1 MRFHRLDLI
10 KYGKFSDR
18 CVDFPMA
25 KQDFHLIVGPNEA
38 GKSTLRSAIIDLLFG
53 IPVRSPLSFLHPL
66 NALRLGARIS
76 NASGTLDFQRAKATK
91 QTLRSPTDAV
101 LSDTALTPFLGTA
114 DKHFFDQ
121 MFGLDH
127 TRLVSGGNSLLN
139 AESDVGAILF
149 QSAAGV
155 ASLGKVRDA
164 LIAEAD
170 KLWAPRKSNE
180 RAYYIA
186 ANQYDK
192 ATADLKETT
201 VRTKVWADANTKV
214 ESLQLALSTERD
226 RHQQL
231 QTQRN
236 SLERIRRLA
245 PFLMTL
251 RECEQSLSGLGQ
263 IIELPVTAEAIRVAA
278 ERELAI
284 AHQRLELR
292 NNEVEKITADLA
304 AIRLDE
310 ALLERATDIT
320 ALDKLRFQY
329 GAYARDIERRKK
341 EIAVLWED
349 VCDSCTQL
357 GWSRDSSATIAQQ
370 LPTLLTQR
378 ELRQLVRDHGGIIQV
393 LRAAE
398 QAARTKRSE
407 MESLS
412 KQLAA
417 LRSGEVPPV
426 LRAALAHAKS
436 FGDSTALIQ
445 KQQAALSN
453 AKSTLDGLLQEL
465 GQWGQTL
472 QELIALQAPGQEQ
485 VSRLLQERQAL
496 IAERKAEA
504 AQLKKQK
511 TTLAQ
516 LELKISQFNEL
527 HHPTTHEAVAQARQQ
542 RDVSWHAIKNGDK
555 SLQQEGTVFEASLA
569 YADTIADRLLDDV
582 EEATELQSLH
592 HQLEMEALSLS
603 TLENQC
609 LSLDQEIQQLA
620 QRWLQETE
628 ELGLVGMPL
637 ESIGAWTVKRERAL
651 AAAAVYHDMQQS
663 FDALYQAVSASRL
676 ELAKTLQDAA
686 LVVKEDDSLAI
697 LCVQADSYIQA
708 IDTATVRQETLSAQ
722 LLAAETLALTLQ
734 QAAEDAKAEQSRW
747 TKAWSQALAKA
758 GLAADSEIG
767 AVEGALELIAQIA
780 EKLKKINQ
788 IQIERIDAMNIDLQA
803 FSVEARRLSQL
814 IAPELSAY
822 PAEQIAQQLAARLSL
837 THEAF
842 VERTR
847 LREALRIANTQVS
860 EAQEAIQTATASLK
874 PLMETA
880 GVTTHAL
887 LAEAISRS
895 DTQRQLNA
903 ELNKVKAAI
912 LNEGDGLTRTQIE
925 TEIDAA
931 DLIAL
936 AAELARVN
944 AELSDAV
951 LRQNAL
957 SADHADAARALLE
970 IGGSD
975 AASQAEAQRQ
985 EALAQMSDVAER
997 YVKVFTAE
1005 RLLRWSIDRY
1015 REEKQG
1021 PLLNRASAIFSTLTS
1036 DAFRKLIVDFDK
1048 QPMAL
1053 EGLRADGIPVGISGL
1068 SDGTRDQLYLALRL
1082 AALEMHLEQAMPLP
1096 FVADDLF
1103 INYDDVRSK
1112 AGFEA
1117 LKDLSEQTQ
1126 VIFLSHHDHLIP
1138 TVQAVFGKQVNIVFL

>member
-18 CVDFPMA
+18 CVEFPMA

-66 NALRLGARIS
+66 NALRLGAHIS

-91 QTLRSPTDAV
+91 QTLRSPADAI

-127 TRLVSGGNSLLN
+127 TRLVSGGNSILN

-164 LIAEAD
+164 LLSEAD

-214 ESLQLALSTERD
+214 ESLQLALGTERD

-231 QTQRN
+231 QTRRN

-251 RECEQSLSGLGQ
+251 RDCEHSLSELGQ
-263 IIELPVTAEAIRVAA
+263 IIELPVDAEAIRVKA
-278 ERELAI
+278 EQELAI

-292 NNEVEKITADLA
+292 NVEVEKITADLA
-304 AIRLDE
+304 AINLDE
-310 ALLERATDIT
+310 ALLARAEDIT

-341 EIAVLWED
+341 EIAILWED
-349 VCDSCTQL
+349 VCDSCAQL

-370 LPTLLTQR
+370 LPTLLVQR
-378 ELRQLVRDHGGIIQV
+378 ELRQLVRDHGGMIQV

-398 QAARTKRSE
+398 QAARTKHSE

-417 LRSGEVPPV
+417 LRCGEVSPI

-465 GQWGQTL
+465 GWSQTL
-472 QELIALQAPGQEQ
+472 PELIALQAPGQEQ

-496 IAERKAEA
+496 IAERKSEA
-504 AQLKKQK
+504 GQQKKQK

-527 HHPTTHEAVAQARQQ
+527 HHPTTHEAVAQAREQ
-542 RDVSWHAIKNGDK
+542 RDVSWHAIKNGEK
-555 SLQQEGTVFEASLA
+555 ALQQEGALFEANLV

-592 HQLEMEALSLS
+592 HQLEKELLSLA

-651 AAAAVYHDMQQS
+651 AAAAVYHDTQHS
-663 FDALYQAVSASRL
+663 FDVHCQAVSASRL

-686 LVVKEDDSLAI
+686 LVVSGDDSLAI
-697 LCVQADSYIQA
+697 LCVQAESYIQA
-708 IDTATVRQETLSAQ
+708 IDKASVRHETLSAQ
-722 LLAAETLALTLQ
+722 LLGAETLALTLQ
-734 QAAEDAKAEQSRW
+734 QTVEDAKVEQNRW

-788 IQIERIDAMNIDLQA
+788 IQVERIDAMNIDLQV
-803 FSVEARRLSQL
+803 FSVEAKRLAQL
-814 IAPELSAY
+814 IAPELNSD
-822 PAEQIAQQLAARLSL
+822 PAEQIAQQLASRLSL

-847 LREALRIANTQVS
+847 LREALLIAHTQVS

-880 GVTTHAL
+880 CVTTHAL

-895 DTQRQLNA
+895 DAQRQLNA

-912 LNEGDGLTRTQIE
+912 LNEGDGLTRSQIE

-931 DLIAL
+931 NLIEL
-936 AAELARVN
+936 AAELATVN
-944 AELSDAV
+944 AELADAV
-951 LRQNAL
+951 LRQNEF
-957 SADHADAARALLE
+957 SADHAYAARALLE

-1021 PLLNRASAIFSTLTS
+1021 PLLKRASAIFSTLTS
-1036 DAFRKLIVDFDK
+1036 GAFRRLIVDFDK

-1112 AGFEA
+1112 AGFVA
-1117 LKDLSEQTQ
+1117 LKNLSEQTQ